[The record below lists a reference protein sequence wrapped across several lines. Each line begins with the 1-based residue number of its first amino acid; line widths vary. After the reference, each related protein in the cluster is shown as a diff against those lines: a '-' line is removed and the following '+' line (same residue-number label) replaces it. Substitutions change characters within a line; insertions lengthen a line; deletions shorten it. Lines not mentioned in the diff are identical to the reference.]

1 MDLRCLSLHSHVV
14 AGAKRAAGIR
24 RLVFEEGL
32 TGMKELLHLI
42 NLLWF
47 PSEWFTL
54 YRCLIEKSC
63 SIDLDWLQERPDCS
77 LES

>member
-1 MDLRCLSLHSHVV
+1 MSDYVL

-63 SIDLDWLQERPDCS
+63 SVDLDWLQERPDCS

>member
-42 NLLWF
+42 NLLWLQVNG
-47 PSEWFTL
+47 SL
-54 YRCLIEKSC
+54 C
-63 SIDLDWLQERPDCS
+63 IDV
-77 LES
+77 